1 MKVFLALLISL
12 FALTGF
18 AENYGAT
25 VSEAE
30 PISITEAIELVNAGD
45 VGTALVQGEVSAVC
59 QAKGCWMGFS
69 SEAGDVRVTFQDY
82 GFFVPFSI
90 MGKTV
95 LAEGTLEKV
104 KLSLEESKHFTQDA
118 GGDPDTVTEPIV
130 EYRMVATGVRIQS

>member
-1 MKVFLALLISL
+1 MKVFLALFISL
-12 FALTGF
+12 FTLTGF
-18 AENYGAT
+18 AENYGAPL
-25 VSEAE
+25 SEAA
-30 PISITEAIELVNAGD
+30 PISITEAIARVDAGD
-45 VGTALVQGEVSAVC
+45 VGAALVQGEVTAVC

-104 KLSLEESKHFTQDA
+104 QLSLEDSKHFTQDA

-130 EYRMVATGVRIQS
+130 EYRMVATGVKVES